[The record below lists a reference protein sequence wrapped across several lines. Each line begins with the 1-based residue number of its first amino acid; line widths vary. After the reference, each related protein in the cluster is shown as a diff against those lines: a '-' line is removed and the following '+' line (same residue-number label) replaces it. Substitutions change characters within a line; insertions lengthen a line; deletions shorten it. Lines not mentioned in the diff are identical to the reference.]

1 MPPQNDGESTGFR
14 GLLVHDRAEFKEKS
28 TLSSHVALYQSPVP
42 CFWYGSDACFLTQS
56 SDSTEVPSRYF
67 VCPHTI
73 NMRSAPPSVRK
84 TWPKPNYVDPDTRGN
99 GLMII
104 ELTLL
109 PIAMIVVFLRM
120 WIRISWLNKSWW
132 DDYLMIVAMI
142 FSIGTTVLVIL
153 ATQLYGWDKH
163 VWDLTLPELQT
174 GRKASIAGQTL
185 FVLASSTVKMSI
197 LVSYFRI
204 APEKSLFR
212 KLVWATFALVFAA
225 FIVFLV
231 ALWVQCIPISSYW
244 TFSADHRDCIPEG
257 PPLVVQSVL
266 NVVTDFMIYA
276 LPIPTLFS
284 LSLPWT
290 QRLGLVVLFSVGGVI
305 VVASSFR
312 AYWVHYTVF
321 ETYDATWHG
330 YQIWVWTAVETNVG
344 VICGCIP
351 ALKPLLFPNRAR
363 NNGSRYGYGS
373 QNSRRKEKVTP
384 VIDQVEMDTRILTE
398 SDEFKASTSGS
409 VHDQMLSV
417 RPISGDTD
425 KSRYDHDI
433 EQQKAYMY

>member
-1 MPPQNDGESTGFR
+1 
-14 GLLVHDRAEFKEKS
+14 
-28 TLSSHVALYQSPVP
+28 
-42 CFWYGSDACFLTQS
+42 
-56 SDSTEVPSRYF
+56 
-67 VCPHTI
+67 
-73 NMRSAPPSVRK
+73 MRSPPPSVLK
-84 TWPKPNYVDPDTRGN
+84 TWPKPNYVDPVTRGN
-99 GLMII
+99 ALMII

-120 WIRISWLNKSWW
+120 WIRISWLKKSWW
-132 DDYLMIVAMI
+132 DDYLMIVAMV

-163 VWDLTLPELQT
+163 VWDLTVPELET

-212 KLVWATFALVFAA
+212 KLVWGTFALVFAA
-225 FIVFLV
+225 FVVFLV
-231 ALWVQCIPISSYW
+231 ALWVQCIPITSYW
-244 TFSADHRDCIPEG
+244 TFTADHRDCIAEG
-257 PPLVVQSVL
+257 PPLVVQSTL

-284 LSLPWT
+284 LSLPWS
-290 QRLGLVVLFSVGGVI
+290 QRIGLIVLFSVGGVI

-312 AYWVHYTVF
+312 AYWVHYTLY
-321 ETYDATWHG
+321 ETYDATWQG

-351 ALKPLLFPNRAR
+351 ALKPLLFPSRAR
-363 NNGSRYGYGS
+363 NNGSRYGNGS
-373 QNSRRKEKVTP
+373 QSSKRKEKITP
-384 VIDQVEMDTRILTE
+384 VIDQVEMDTRKLTE
-398 SDEFKASTSGS
+398 NDESRPSTAVP
-409 VHDQMLSV
+409 VHHRAPSE
-417 RPISGDTD
+417 RPMSGDTD
-425 KSRYDHDI
+425 KSRYDLDI
-433 EQQKAYMY
+433 EQQKAFMY

>member
-1 MPPQNDGESTGFR
+1 
-14 GLLVHDRAEFKEKS
+14 
-28 TLSSHVALYQSPVP
+28 
-42 CFWYGSDACFLTQS
+42 
-56 SDSTEVPSRYF
+56 
-67 VCPHTI
+67 
-73 NMRSAPPSVRK
+73 MRSPPPSVLK
-84 TWPKPNYVDPDTRGN
+84 TWPKPNYVDPVTRGN

-109 PIAMIVVFLRM
+109 PIAMIVVFLRT
-120 WIRISWLNKSWW
+120 WIRISWLKKSWW

-163 VWDLTLPELQT
+163 VWDLTIPELET

-204 APEKSLFR
+204 APEKSVFR

-225 FIVFLV
+225 FVVFFV
-231 ALWVQCIPISSYW
+231 ALWVQCIPIASYW
-244 TFSADHRDCIPEG
+244 TFSADHHDCIPEG
-257 PPLVVQSVL
+257 PPLVVQSIL

-284 LSLPWT
+284 LSLPWS
-290 QRLGLVVLFSVGGVI
+290 QRVGLVVLFSVGGVI

-312 AYWVHYTVF
+312 AYWVHYTLF
-321 ETYDATWHG
+321 KTYDATWQG
-330 YQIWVWTAVETNVG
+330 YQIWLWTAVETNVG
-344 VICGCIP
+344 LICGCIP
-351 ALKPLLFPNRAR
+351 ALKPLVFRNRAR
-363 NNGSRYGYGS
+363 NNGSRYGNGS

-384 VIDQVEMDTRILTE
+384 VIDQVEMDTRKLTE
-398 SDEFKASTSGS
+398 NDDSRPTTA
-409 VHDQMLSV
+409 VPIHHRPLSE
-417 RPISGDTD
+417 RPMSGDTY
-425 KSRYDHDI
+425 KSRYDLDI